1 MRKTNGN
8 IVTALFALFCIT
20 SFISVQTAYGVD
32 TEATMELQHKIV
44 RLYEK
49 GGVEPQQLTIQPGT
63 TVIWINESKSLAEI
77 EFTNKQVTLACGSPV
92 RFVVDDRGT
101 YVSEKI
107 FRGTVASL
115 CFTEA
120 GEFEY
125 AVKREPRRLAA
136 VPAAPPDV
144 TGKIIVK

>member
-1 MRKTNGN
+1 MKGN
-8 IVTALFALFCIT
+8 MVISLLAIFCMVCC
-20 SFISVQTAYGVD
+20 ISVKTACGEGQ
-32 TEATMELQHKIV
+32 EAKPELEYKVV
-44 RLYEK
+44 RLYET
-49 GGVEPQQLTIQPGT
+49 GGIEPKNLTVEPGT

-77 EFTNKQVTLACGSPV
+77 EFTDKQVTLACGSPV

-125 AVKREPRRLAA
+125 AVKREPRRAAA

-144 TGKIIVK
+144 TGKIVVK

>member
-1 MRKTNGN
+1 MKKTNVN
-8 IVTALFALFCIT
+8 MVMTLLAILCIVVFC
-20 SFISVQTAYGVD
+20 SVQTSYGED
-32 TEATMELQHKIV
+32 KSTTPEIQHKIV
-44 RLYEK
+44 RLYET
-49 GGVEPQQLTIQPGT
+49 GGIEPQQLTVQPGT

-77 EFTNKQVTLACGSPV
+77 EFTNKEVTLACGSPV
-92 RFVVDDRGT
+92 RFMVDDRGT

-125 AVKREPRRLAA
+125 AVKREPRKLAA
-136 VPAAPPDV
+136 VPAAPPAMK
-144 TGKIIVK
+144 GKIIVK

>member
-1 MRKTNGN
+1 MKKKNGN
-8 IVTALFALFCIT
+8 MVMTLLAIFCI
-20 SFISVQTAYGVD
+20 IVLCSVTTAYGED
-32 TEATMELQHKIV
+32 KATTPDIQHKIV
-44 RLYEK
+44 RLYET
-49 GGVEPQQLTIQPGT
+49 GGVEPQQLTVQPGT

-77 EFTNKQVTLACGSPV
+77 EFTDKKITLACGSPV

-125 AVKREPRRLAA
+125 AVKREPRRSAA
-136 VPAAPPDV
+136 VPAEPPV
-144 TGKIIVK
+144 IKGKIIVK

>member
-1 MRKTNGN
+1 MKKKNGN
-8 IVTALFALFCIT
+8 IVMTLLAIFCI
-20 SFISVQTAYGVD
+20 IVLCSVTTAYGED
-32 TEATMELQHKIV
+32 KATTPDIQHKIV
-44 RLYEK
+44 RLYET
-49 GGVEPQQLTIQPGT
+49 GGVEPQQLTVQPGT

-77 EFTNKQVTLACGSPV
+77 EFTDKKVTLACGSPV

-125 AVKREPRRLAA
+125 AVKREPRRSAA
-136 VPAAPPDV
+136 VPAEPPV
-144 TGKIIVK
+144 IKGKIIVK